1 MVGVGSLRLPQ
12 SANVGDCP
20 VKILIR
26 EAIRYAVMSAFMLC
40 LDIAILWILVQ
51 YFSWPYLLAAM
62 LSFSAGI
69 LVGYFVSVTAV
80 FKYRRLK
87 NQPLEFASFAAVGIV
102 GLAINTAAMS
112 FGVGYLGVHYL
123 VAKCGAACLTFVWNF
138 AARRQLLFV
147 PRRPAS

>member
-1 MVGVGSLRLPQ
+1 MDGVGSLRLRQ
-12 SANVGDCP
+12 SANAGDSQ

-26 EAIRYAVMSAFMLC
+26 EALRYAAMSAFMLC
-40 LDIAILWILVQ
+40 LDLAILWILVQ
-51 YFSWPYLLAAM
+51 YFSWPYLLAATV
-62 LSFSAGI
+62 SFSAG
-69 LVGYFVSVTAV
+69 LLFGYIVSVTAV

-102 GLAINTAAMS
+102 GLAMNVAAIS
-112 FGVGYLGVHYL
+112 FGVGYFGVHYL
-123 VAKCGAACLTFVWNF
+123 VAKCGAACLTFACNF

>member
-1 MVGVGSLRLPQ
+1 MG
-12 SANVGDCP
+12 GDCQ

-26 EAIRYAVMSAFMLC
+26 EATRYTVMSAFMLC

-51 YFSWPYLLAAM
+51 YFSWPYLLAAT

-69 LVGYFVSVTAV
+69 LVGYFVSVKAV

-87 NQPLEFASFAAVGIV
+87 IQPLEFASFVDVGIV
-102 GLAINTAAMS
+102 GLAINAAAMF
-112 FGVGYLGVHYL
+112 FGVGYFGVHYL
-123 VAKCGAACLTFVWNF
+123 AVKCGAASLTFLWNF

-147 PRRPAS
+147 PRAAAS